1 MAIQISVEHQSKLF
15 KEHFEEENNDRII
28 FSGAFGIGKTYFLDK
43 FFAPTDSEYL
53 AVKLAPVNYSVSANE
68 DIFKLIKY
76 DILFELLLHHGLKLD
91 TDSVLI
97 NRSIAYGVALPGKV
111 QSIAEGF
118 MKVLPLLNKSA
129 EDVPTVVGALYGW
142 LTAIQELE
150 KERTVPGADSEVEK
164 AAEEMAKHFTL
175 EADHITAFL
184 EESIAKLAAAKQAKA
199 KVLIIDD
206 LDRIDPEHIFRLF
219 NIFSAHLDYH
229 KTNRNKFGFD
239 KVVFVCDIQNIKNI
253 FLTRYGANTDFSG
266 YIDKFYSKE
275 VYFFNNAAEVRKAVD
290 DIVRAVQF
298 DEKSSH
304 YYQEHV
310 LRGDRANGRSL
321 LEVILTELVHAEAL
335 MVRRIMTGYQVKS
348 RLNAGPLGLNTP
360 SAPEIKDWQIPAAI
374 SLKILHKIL
383 GGSEPM
389 EKALRRAM
397 RQERSEEYK
406 AFAESHQD
414 WLIGLVLPILDYEHH
429 QFTHDP
435 SAVFNHEISGT
446 GQRVGYSL
454 YEYGDGRRLYYGKL
468 VSVNGVVHHTSSA
481 VFRLDFFTMLYQAF
495 EVLQKT
501 GYLR

>member
-1 MAIQISVEHQSKLF
+1 MSIQISIKHQSALF

-43 FFAPTDSEYL
+43 FFAPTNSEYL

-76 DILFELLLHHGLKLD
+76 DVLFELLLHHGLELD
-91 TDSVLI
+91 TDPVVI
-97 NRSIAYGVALPGKV
+97 NRSVAYGVAMPGKA

-129 EDVPTVVGALYGW
+129 EGIPTIVGALYGW
-142 LTAIQELE
+142 LTTIQELE
-150 KERTVPGADSEVEK
+150 KERNMPGVDSEVEK
-164 AAEEMAKHFTL
+164 AAEEIAKHFTL

-184 EESIAKLAAAKQAKA
+184 EESITRLATEKQAKV

-239 KVVFVCDIQNIKNI
+239 KVLFVCDIKNIKNI
-253 FLTRYGANTDFSG
+253 FLTRYGADTDFSG

-290 DIVRAVQF
+290 KIVQAVQF
-298 DEKSSH
+298 NEESKH
-304 YYQEHV
+304 YYEEHI
-310 LRGDRANGRSL
+310 LRGDRGNGRSL
-321 LEVILTELVHAEAL
+321 LEVVLTELVHAEAL
-335 MVRRIMTGYQVKS
+335 MVRRIMTGYNVRS
-348 RLNAGPLGLNTP
+348 RLNAGSLGLSSP
-360 SAPEIKDWQIPAAI
+360 SAHEVRDWQIPAAV

-389 EKALRRAM
+389 EKALRRTM
-397 RQERSEEYK
+397 QHERSEEYK
-406 AFAESHQD
+406 TFAEIHQD
-414 WLIGLVLPILDYEHH
+414 WLIGLMLPILGYEQH
-429 QFTHDP
+429 QFTHDLN
-435 SAVFNHEISGT
+435 AAFNYRNPHNEQSVQYNLYKYGSG
-446 GQRVGYSL
+446 RN
-454 YEYGDGRRLYYGKL
+454 LYYGNL
-468 VSVNGVVHHTSSA
+468 ISLNGNNVMAPTI
-481 VFRLDFFTMLYQAF
+481 VFKIDFFGLLHQAF
-495 EVLQKT
+495 GILQKT